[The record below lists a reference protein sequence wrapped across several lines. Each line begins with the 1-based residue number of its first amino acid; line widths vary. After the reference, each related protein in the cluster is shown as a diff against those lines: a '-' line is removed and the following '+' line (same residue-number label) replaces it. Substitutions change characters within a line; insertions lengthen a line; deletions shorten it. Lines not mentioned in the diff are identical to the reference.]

1 MKFTLHWGRFAVKF
15 YLRRGNSNERGKMM
29 RNFGDDVGK
38 RIKALQKSYKMT
50 VDEFSKK
57 CGISS
62 SSMYDAFRGEL
73 TLDSIKAIAEAC
85 HVTLDH
91 LFGVS
96 EERNHDELCLKFVL
110 KHVRPQ
116 TCRKTIGEYKYTI
129 PTVRVSEALKE
140 ALKEIRGQ
148 GDAVEN
154 TFTAVISDEIK
165 EKIFKSEPG
174 EIEKSALEYVLV
186 PLKTLDSGS
195 MIESLGIMPES
206 DKDIV

>member
-1 MKFTLHWGRFAVKF
+1 
-15 YLRRGNSNERGKMM
+15 M

-38 RIKALQKSYKMT
+38 RIRALQKSHKMT
-50 VDEFSKK
+50 VDEFSKE
-57 CGISS
+57 CGLSS
-62 SSMYDAFRGEL
+62 SSMYDAFKGKL

-85 HVTLDH
+85 HVTLDY

-96 EERNHDELCLKFVL
+96 EERDHDELCLKFVL
-110 KHVRPQ
+110 KHIRPQ

-129 PTVRVSEALKE
+129 PTVRVSEPLKE

-148 GDAVEN
+148 GEAVKN
-154 TFTAVISDEIK
+154 TFTAVISDET
-165 EKIFKSEPG
+165 EGKIFKSEPE

-186 PLKTLDSGS
+186 PLKTLDSGPL
-195 MIESLGIMPES
+195 IESLGIMPES